1 MRLLGKSRCG
11 RGTMTFPWS
20 MLREQ
25 SRSSIVNRDGA
36 RLRRGDER
44 MRGARL
50 YGGVDLFHVDLVDI
64 AVACA

>member
-1 MRLLGKSRCG
+1 MDLIVEFRRWAVSLSRVTIALCG

-36 RLRRGDER
+36 RLSV
-44 MRGARL
+44 L
-50 YGGVDLFHVDLVDI
+50 PCI
-64 AVACA
+64 